1 MRTRIEIDPKL
12 LAAAMAATGLP
23 TTEAAIEAG
32 LRLLV
37 LRGQSEALKDL
48 TGLGWE
54 GDLDTMRREPSARG
68 GDPT

>member
-12 LAAAMAATGLP
+12 LSAAMAATGLP
-23 TTEAAIEAG
+23 TTRAVVEAG

-37 LRGQSEALKDL
+37 LRGQSEALNDL

-54 GDLDTMRREPSARG
+54 GDLDAMRREPPARG
-68 GDPT
+68 DDSA